1 MYDRIFVA
9 KDEDPITPGFA
20 GVAIRVL
27 VGNLQNSSTVVL
39 TTMEAGA
46 RIPAH
51 RHSLADEF
59 VYVVA
64 GDFIEDGKT
73 YGPGTAFWCK
83 AGSIHG
89 PHESTAGCK
98 LITYFSAPLDFDV
111 AG

>member
-9 KDEDPITPGFA
+9 QDEVPITPGFA
-20 GVAIRVL
+20 GVTIRVL
-27 VGNLQNSSTVVL
+27 VGDLQNSSTVVL

-51 RHSLADEF
+51 SHSLADEF

-64 GDFIEDGKT
+64 GDFIEAGKP
-73 YGPGTAFWCK
+73 YGPGTAFWCR
-83 AGSIHG
+83 AGGIHG
-89 PHESTAGCK
+89 PHESTTGCS
-98 LITYFSAPLDFDV
+98 LITHFSAPLDFEI

>member
-9 KDEDPITPGFA
+9 QDEDPITPGFA

-27 VGNLQNSSTVVL
+27 VGNLQNSSTVFDNK
-39 TTMEAGA
+39 AGA

-59 VYVVA
+59 VYVIA

-73 YGPGTAFWCK
+73 YGAGTAFWCK

>member
-1 MYDRIFVA
+1 MKIQLRRASLASQSEFLLGISKTRAPF
-9 KDEDPITPGFA
+9 
-20 GVAIRVL
+20 
-27 VGNLQNSSTVVL
+27 L

-73 YGPGTAFWCK
+73 YGAGTAFWCK